1 MRNNSVL
8 IIAITLL
15 IGGLFLSA
23 CQSPSAKEEEAVENA
38 QDTKQELEVVK
49 QDAKAQEQL
58 QNEISAEDWK
68 IFKLESEQKIRE
80 NDTRIAELKVKM
92 RKSGKLLDPL
102 FDKKIENLEQ
112 KNKVLKA
119 KIIAYDKTQ
128 SNWEEFKREFKH
140 DMDELG
146 EAMKDLTIDNKK

>member
-1 MRNNSVL
+1 MRNNSIFTIV
-8 IIAITLL
+8 ITLL
-15 IGGLFLSA
+15 IGSVFLTA
-23 CQSPSAKEEEAVENA
+23 CQSPKAKEDEAVENV
-38 QDTKQELEVVK
+38 QDAKQELKDVK
-49 QDAKAQEQL
+49 QDAKAQEQI
-58 QNEISAEDWK
+58 QNEVSAEDWK
-68 IFKLESEQKIRE
+68 IFKIESQQKIRE
-80 NDTRIAELKVKM
+80 NEMRIAELKVKM

-112 KNKVLKA
+112 KNTDLKA

-146 EAMKDLTIDNKK
+146 KAMNDLTIDNKK